1 MRLLEKLS
9 RNVHRSSNAAA
20 LALVRSAIIL
30 AALGGATSV
39 PASATAGAVVDIAA
53 GGHHTCAL
61 MATGNVKCWGYN
73 LYGQLG
79 LDDNVSRGRAP
90 GQMGSALPEARF
102 VGHGPIIQMALGL
115 YHTCVLTSD
124 GTVGCWGYNAHGE
137 LGLGH
142 TSNIGDQPNEML
154 PMSLNIPWGG
164 HNTNI
169 VKIAAGW
176 YHTCSL
182 NLFNQVRC
190 WGWNNHGQLGSGD
203 VLNYGDTTFEGTT
216 TPTSSFVFLGS
227 GRRVIDI
234 TASAYSTCAL
244 LDNQQVK
251 CWGYNEQ
258 GQLGLGLGS
267 ADRGGH
273 PGEMGDNLP
282 ALNLLG
288 SPATMQPVRLLGGR
302 LHHCAVFDDQ
312 LRAKC
317 WGYNGMGQLG
327 IGTTQIH
334 GRNPGEMG
342 AGLPFITTHP
352 VQSFDLRS
360 KGDHSCVLGRY
371 HDPAFPGVNSIQCW
385 GDNTFGQ
392 LGTGDLHRRGDAPGH
407 DPVDVPFAGAQAS
420 GAPHSVV
427 RIAVGAFHTC
437 ALLENNVVN
446 CWGYNG
452 NGELGLGDARNRG
465 GVRTD
470 LGDGMKPVDL

>member
-1 MRLLEKLS
+1 ML
-9 RNVHRSSNAAA
+9 
-20 LALVRSAIIL
+20 LVRSALLL
-30 AALGGATSV
+30 AAASGAATL
-39 PASATAGAVVDIAA
+39 PAPAMAGTVVDIAA

-79 LDDNVSRGRAP
+79 LDDNLSRGRAR
-90 GQMGSALPEARF
+90 GQMGSALPEAKF
-102 VGHGPIIQMALGL
+102 VGHGPVIQMALGL
-115 YHTCVLTSD
+115 YHTCVLTRD
-124 GTVGCWGYNAHGE
+124 GSVGCWGYNAHGE

-142 TSNIGDQPNEML
+142 TNNIGDQPNEML

-176 YHTCSL
+176 YHTCSI
-182 NLFNQVRC
+182 NLFGDVRC
-190 WGWNNHGQLGSGD
+190 WGWNNHGQLGTED
-203 VLNYGDTTFEGTT
+203 LVNRGDTTFDGN
-216 TPTSSFVFLGS
+216 TPTYSAPRLGS
-227 GRRVIDI
+227 GRRAIDI
-234 TASAYSTCAL
+234 VASIYSTCVL

-267 ADRGGH
+267 ADRGGR
-273 PGEMGDNLP
+273 PGDMGDALP

-288 SPATMQPVRLLGGR
+288 TPATMNPVRLVGGR

-312 LRAKC
+312 LRVKC
-317 WGYNGMGQLG
+317 WGYNGTGQLG

-334 GRNPGEMG
+334 GRNPNEMG
-342 AGLPFITTHP
+342 TGLPFITTHP
-352 VQSFDLRS
+352 VRNFDLKAR
-360 KGDHSCVLGRY
+360 GDHSCVLGRH
-371 HDPAFPGVNSIQCW
+371 HDPAFPNVNSIQCW
-385 GDNTFGQ
+385 GDNAFGQ
-392 LGTGDLHRRGDAPGH
+392 LGTGDLNRRGDAPGH

-427 RIAVGAFHTC
+427 RIAAGAYHTC
-437 ALLENNVVN
+437 ALLENAVVN

-470 LGDGMKPVDL
+470 LGDGMQPVDL